1 MIREL
6 HNRLSV
12 EKAGI
17 LDTVQDLGRF
27 GQQRM
32 GINPCGAMD
41 GYALQLANALVGNLL
56 EEAGLELH
64 FPASVFIAEHSM
76 LIALAGADM
85 DAQLNGR
92 PLPLLH
98 PVKLMKYDRIQFLKL
113 RMGYRCYMAV
123 EGGFHLTEGGYSS
136 STNLKAGYGGFEGRA
151 LQKGDVL
158 RSYESA
164 DAFHQAGVLPWTI
177 DPAFEELTEEVRFVA
192 GHEWNWLSEEQKQK
206 FQQPHFTLDKR
217 SDRMGCRLS
226 GEPLLITG
234 REELVSSAVNFG
246 TIQLLPDGS
255 PVVLMADHQTTG
267 GYPRIGHV
275 IKADRSKMAQLKPG
289 DPVQFKLVTQQE
301 AENSY
306 IRQQDYLN
314 HLSKVLRLK
323 LSKLDHKL

>member
-1 MIREL
+1 MNRIL
-6 HNRLSV
+6 YKRLSI

-64 FPASVFIAEHSM
+64 FPASVYIAEHPM

-98 PVKLMKYDRIQFLKL
+98 PVKLMKNDRIQFMGL
-113 RMGYRCYMAV
+113 RKGYRCYMAV
-123 EGGFHLTEGGYSS
+123 EGGFHLSEGGYSF
-136 STNLKAGYGGFEGRA
+136 STNLKAGYGGLEGRA

-158 RSYESA
+158 RSYDPG
-164 DAFHQAGVLPWTI
+164 DAFHPAGILPWTI
-177 DPAFEELTEEVRFVA
+177 DPSFEEMTEAVRFIP
-192 GHEWNWLSEEQKQK
+192 GHEWNWLREEQKQK
-206 FQQPHFTLDKR
+206 FQQPHYKLDKR

-226 GEPLLITG
+226 GEPLLIKRG
-234 REELVSSAVNFG
+234 EELVSSAVNFG

-275 IKADRSKMAQLKPG
+275 IKADHSKMAQLKPG
-289 DPVQFKLVTQQE
+289 DPVQFRLVTQQE
-301 AENSY
+301 AEQSY
-306 IRQQDYLN
+306 IRQQDYLI
-314 HLSKVLRLK
+314 HLSKALRLK
-323 LSKLDHKL
+323 LSGLDHKL